1 MAWFAV
7 KKCWSLLGK
16 PDYEGGE
23 DHGCLWLDF
32 WRACMLHIVWH
43 GSAGPH
49 PASYQERQTK
59 ITISKLWFVDPQRFA
74 GSFQEK
80 WMLDL
85 HRLAVLLAKALGTT
99 GQKRTESYD
108 SFFLRFPSSIH
119 LWCWDYQSFQGQKL
133 FLYKSLAPIPS
144 SNSSGCPNMATTPHT
159 ATKGPIKPF
168 IAEKT
173 LVELYHRYSQLRR
186 RTSMELPLFPSYLI

>member
-7 KKCWSLLGK
+7 KKFWSLLGK
-16 PDYEGGE
+16 PSDYEGGE
-23 DHGCLWLDF
+23 DHGFFWLDF
-32 WRACMLHIVWH
+32 WRAGTLHIVWH

-49 PASYQERQTK
+49 PASYQESQTK
-59 ITISKLWFVDPQRFA
+59 ITISELWFVDPQRFA
-74 GSFQEK
+74 GCFQEK
-80 WMLDL
+80 WMPGL

-119 LWCWDYQSFQGQKL
+119 LWCWDYQRFQGQKL
-133 FLYKSLAPIPS
+133 FLYKSLAAIPS
-144 SNSSGCPNMATTPHT
+144 SNSSGCPNTVTTPCT
-159 ATKGPIKPF
+159 ATKGPVKPF

-173 LVELYHRYSQLRR
+173 LVNFTTDTLNSEGGLAWSYQSF
-186 RTSMELPLFPSYLI
+186 LPI